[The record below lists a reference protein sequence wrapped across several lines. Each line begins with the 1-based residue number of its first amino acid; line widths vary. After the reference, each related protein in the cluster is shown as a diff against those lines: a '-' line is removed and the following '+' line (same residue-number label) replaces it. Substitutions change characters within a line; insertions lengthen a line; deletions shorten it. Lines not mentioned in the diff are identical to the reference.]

1 MHQQYWLKFASTA
14 CALVCL
20 YTTDISP
27 AAAQDHFDW
36 HATVRELAREHF
48 KNPAWGYSH
57 CERDY
62 DLARSLAAAD
72 HIKLDDDVL
81 FAAAFLHDIAAFAP
95 WGGDEPPDHS
105 DVGAD
110 AVESIL
116 KDTGFPMSKLTA
128 VREAIRTHMYYR
140 RPKGPEAVYL
150 HDADA
155 LDWLGVIGAT
165 RIIALVD
172 PNGGDPDG
180 PKSIKML
187 EDNLNKVPSEVV
199 SPAARAM
206 VGPRV
211 AELKQFLARLK
222 QETADLRTL

>member
-1 MHQQYWLKFASTA
+1 MHHRYWLKTLLTTSALIGLCASMI
-14 CALVCL
+14 VQ
-20 YTTDISP
+20 
-27 AAAQDHFDW
+27 AAGQDHPDW
-36 HATVRELAREHF
+36 HLTVRQFAQLHF

-57 CERDY
+57 NERDY
-62 DLARSLAAAD
+62 DLARSLAASD
-72 HIKLDDDVL
+72 HVKLDDDVL
-81 FAAAFLHDIAAFAP
+81 FAAAYLHDIAAFAP

-116 KDTGFPMSKLTA
+116 KDTGFPMGKLPA

-140 RPKGPEAVYL
+140 RPVGPEAVYL

-155 LDWLGVIGAT
+155 LDWLGAIGAT

-180 PKSIKML
+180 PKSLKML

-211 AELKQFLARLK
+211 AELKQFLAQLK
-222 QETADLRTL
+222 QETADFREL